1 MYISWASVDLE
12 WDPGKAKL
20 NLRKHGIRF
29 ADAVAVLEDEF
40 ALTVRDPFS
49 ELEERWIA
57 LGNDAFDRLLLVVYA
72 WRGERIRLISARR
85 ATARER
91 QQYEER
97 DET

>member
-1 MYISWASVDLE
+1 MATVDCE
-12 WDPGKAKL
+12 WDPDKAKL
-20 NLRKHGIRF
+20 NFRKHGIRF

-49 ELEERWIA
+49 EQEERWIT
-57 LGNDAFDRLLLVVYA
+57 LGKDAFDRLLIVVYT

>member
-1 MYISWASVDLE
+1 MEFE
-12 WDPGKAKL
+12 WDPVKATR
-20 NLRKHGIRF
+20 NLSKHGIRF

-49 ELEERWIA
+49 EEEERWVT
-57 LGNDAFDRLLLVVYA
+57 LGKDAFSRLLIAVYT
-72 WRGERIRLISARR
+72 WWGEGIRLISARR

-91 QQYEER
+91 RAYEER

>member
-1 MYISWASVDLE
+1 MASVDYE

-29 ADAVAVLEDEF
+29 ADSVAALEDEF
-40 ALTVRDPFS
+40 ALTVRDSFS
-49 ELEERWIA
+49 EPEERWVT
-57 LGNDAFDRLLLVVYA
+57 LGRDAFGRLLIVVYT

-91 QQYEER
+91 RQYEER